1 MESWRFVY
9 NVALSTSWP
18 LLWLYYRLRQ
28 AASGKYASSY
38 RFRLGLW
45 LPPRLGTVCSP
56 VWIHAL
62 SVGEVLSAVPLVH
75 QLRVTHPQQA
85 LVFSVATEKGFAVA
99 QKEIGPFVTTVF
111 YLPHDHL
118 WNMTRFVRHVRPA
131 AFILVE
137 TDLWPNLL
145 WTLKKRHVPVL
156 MVNARLSLRSFSR
169 LQRFRP
175 LSRRLL
181 ASVDRIY
188 VQSKED
194 ARRFAALGV
203 PWPRLRVAGNLKFD
217 LALFQKRKYSQRA
230 LTPALV
236 LKDRRP
242 LWIAGSTHDG
252 EEATV
257 LKAHKSLLRRHPRA
271 LLVLAPR
278 HVERGPRLAAL
289 CEALGL
295 RWAMRSRGDGV
306 NAAQVLILDSIGELA
321 ALYPLAQG
329 AFIGGSLVPFGG
341 HNPLEAAVHGVPCC
355 WGPYL
360 DNFREIESFLLGERC
375 GRRVT
380 HEKDM
385 LSFLLEV
392 LDDRVW
398 PLNQRTFFAQRVCDQ
413 AGAAVVI
420 AQDVM
425 ALAADGLAAVDLK
438 KPVC

>member
-1 MESWRFVY
+1 MDPWPFVY
-9 NVALSTSWP
+9 NVALSSSWP
-18 LLWLYYRLRQ
+18 LLWLYCRLRQ
-28 AASGKYASSY
+28 ATSGKYASSY
-38 RFRLGLW
+38 RFRLGLR
-45 LPPRLGTVCSP
+45 LPPRPGTSCSP

-75 QLRVTHPQQA
+75 QLRTTHPQQA

-99 QKEIGPFVTTVF
+99 QKEIGPLVTTIF
-111 YLPHDHL
+111 YLPHDYL
-118 WNMTRFVRHVRPA
+118 WNMTRLVRHVRPA
-131 AFILVE
+131 AFVLVE

-145 WTLKKRHVPVL
+145 WILKKRRVPII

-169 LQRFRP
+169 HRRLRP
-175 LSRRLL
+175 LSRWLL
-181 ASVDRIY
+181 ASVDQIY

-203 PWPRLRVAGNLKFD
+203 PRPRLRVAGNLKFD
-217 LALFQKRKYSQRA
+217 LAVLQKRKYSQRT

-236 LKDRRP
+236 LKERRP
-242 LWIAGSTHDG
+242 LWIAGSTHHG
-252 EEATV
+252 EETTV
-257 LKAHKSLLRRHPRA
+257 LKAHRSLLRRHSKA

-295 RWAMRSRGDGV
+295 RWALRSRGDEV
-306 NAAQVLILDSIGELA
+306 NAAQVFILDSIGELA

-329 AFIGGSLVPFGG
+329 AFIGGSLVPLGG

-355 WGPYL
+355 WGPHL
-360 DNFREIESFLLGERC
+360 DNFREIESFLLGQGC

-380 HEKDM
+380 HEKDV

-392 LDDRVW
+392 LDDRLW
-398 PLNQRTFFAQRVCDQ
+398 PLTRRTFFAQGVCEQ

-425 ALAADGLAAVDLK
+425 ALAADGGLAVDLK